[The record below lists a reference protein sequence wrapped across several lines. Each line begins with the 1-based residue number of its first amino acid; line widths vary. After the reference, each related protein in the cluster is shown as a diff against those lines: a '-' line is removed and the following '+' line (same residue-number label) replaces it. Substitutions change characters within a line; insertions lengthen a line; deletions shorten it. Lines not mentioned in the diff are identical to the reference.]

1 MLEALPNY
9 INIFF
14 ILTTLAIILIFYK
27 ATGNSGVILLSIL
40 IWLVIQGVISFSG
53 YYTITDSL
61 PPRFILAV
69 APPIILIFSL
79 FVSNNGRSFIDKLD
93 IEVLTYLQTVRIP
106 VEIILLIL
114 FQSGYVPKL
123 MTFEGRNFDIVAG
136 ITAPF
141 VAYFGLTKKI
151 LNKKIILIW
160 NIICLGLLL
169 NILINAV
176 LSAPFKT
183 QLFAFDQPN
192 VAVLY
197 FPYIWLPSC
206 IVPIVFLSHLASIR
220 QLIKSNSILL

>member
-1 MLEALPNY
+1 MLEALANY

-14 ILTTLAIILIFYK
+14 ILTTLATVLIFYK
-27 ATGNSGVILLSIL
+27 ASGGSGVLLICIL
-40 IWLVIQGVISFSG
+40 IWLVFQGVISFSG
-53 YYTITDSL
+53 YYTDTDSL

-69 APPIILIFSL
+69 APPLILIFIL
-79 FVSNNGRSFIDKLD
+79 FVSIIGKSFIDKLD
-93 IEVLTYLQTVRIP
+93 IRILTYLQTVRIP
-106 VEIILLIL
+106 VEIVLLL
-114 FQSGYVPKL
+114 LYQNGYIPKL

-141 VAYFGLTKKI
+141 VAYFGFTKKI
-151 LNKKIILIW
+151 LSKKIILIW
-160 NIICLGLLL
+160 NYICLGLLL

-197 FPYIWLPSC
+197 FPYIWLPCC
-206 IVPIVFLSHLASIR
+206 IVPIVFFSHLASIR
-220 QLIKSNSILL
+220 QLIKCN